1 MMWKLYWKDYYFE
14 TGWHVGL
21 RKFYVEIQNFKN
33 GRDVESRYDFD
44 SLQEAQDYLRKYGYS
59 NANRFLTEEVTGA

>member
-21 RKFYVEIQNFKN
+21 RKFYTEIFNVKT
-33 GRDVESRYDFD
+33 DLPIESRYDFE

-59 NANRFLTEEVTGA
+59 NANRFLTEEVPSA